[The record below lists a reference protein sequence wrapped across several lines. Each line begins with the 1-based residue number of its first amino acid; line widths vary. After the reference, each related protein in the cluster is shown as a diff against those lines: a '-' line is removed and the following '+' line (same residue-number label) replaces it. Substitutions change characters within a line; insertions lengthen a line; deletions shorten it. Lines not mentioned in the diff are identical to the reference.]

1 MTSKSSPFFRSLLD
15 SVGQLNNTYIV
26 FTSDN
31 GFHLGQH
38 RLFFGKETGFEEDI
52 HTPLLIRG
60 PGLPAGRVVDS
71 LTVNIDFAPTFAE
84 LAGATTPGFVD
95 GRSLVPLLDGTLPTT
110 WRNSFLL
117 GHSRIHATATFGNY
131 VRQEQPSFNG
141 VRTERWVYM
150 RMPGGEVALYDLV
163 NNPDEHVNAAA
174 SNPDIVMQL
183 DQLTNPW

>member
-38 RLFFGKETGFEEDI
+38 RLNHGKETGFEEDI

-117 GHSRIHATATFGNY
+117 GHSRSTPRRHSVITSAKNSHPSTASA
-131 VRQEQPSFNG
+131 R
-141 VRTERWVYM
+141 
-150 RMPGGEVALYDLV
+150 
-163 NNPDEHVNAAA
+163 NAG
-174 SNPDIVMQL
+174 STCGCPEEK
-183 DQLTNPW
+183 